1 MYEFTRIFCKV
12 MSDVKSYKEVI
23 LKMATSL
30 QIYFI
35 SPVVVLQCECD
46 VGWTGSDCSADCGC
60 HQHSRCSQGRG
71 RCERCEHHTAGPACA
86 SCALGSWGNATTAAG
101 CRPCQCNGHE
111 DSAAGTCDATTGDCF
126 CLGSRVFLVT
136 GPDRSLI
143 FWVRSIR
150 MRNKHS

>member
-1 MYEFTRIFCKV
+1 LVNFGPHPDPHQGDKSNPLLDPHQ
-12 MSDVKSYKEVI
+12 SD
-23 LKMATSL
+23 ADPQHCSL
-30 QIYFI
+30 L
-35 SPVVVLQCECD
+35 STHVVLQCECD

-86 SCALGSWGNATTAAG
+86 SCAPGSWGNATTAAG

-126 CLGSRVFLVT
+126 CLGSRIFHSILV
-136 GPDRSLI
+136 P
-143 FWVRSIR
+143 
-150 MRNKHS
+150 

>member
-1 MYEFTRIFCKV
+1 VGHKKKSIVGLLVFNPLCCKHSTHVV
-12 MSDVKSYKEVI
+12 M
-23 LKMATSL
+23 
-30 QIYFI
+30 
-35 SPVVVLQCECD
+35 QCECD

-86 SCALGSWGNATTAAG
+86 SCAPGSWGNATTAAG

-126 CLGSRVFLVT
+126 CLGSREFHSILVPD
-136 GPDRSLI
+136 PDRSLI
-143 FWVRSIR
+143 FWVG
-150 MRNKHS
+150 